1 MLCFLPPVPGAPRPV
16 APEPPRGTAIGIV
29 IAIILVVAGMVLP
42 CLRPGTEAPDRPQR
56 AALSQPR

>member
-1 MLCFLPPVPGAPRPV
+1 MLCFLPPIPGAPRPA
-16 APEPPRGTAIGIV
+16 APEPPRGTAIGLV

-42 CLRPGTEAPDRPQR
+42 WLRPQAGPPGQPQR